1 MMVQPQSDPK
11 SSDEKLLGINESKS
25 KNMNIPVSLRNGG
38 ELMMNLPLQKFE
50 LGPPE
55 TRTAT
60 VNLDRAI
67 QYELKH
73 GPKLDPKMDPKQ
85 FRRTVSNRLSA
96 QRSRQ
101 RKADYIHDMERKAYE
116 LEVRLII
123 MGEKMTR
130 LLEQRRLLKL
140 QNEAL
145 QQLLL
150 LRQHQANLSQI
161 VLEKNKAE
169 MNRLKEVQKKA
180 LLKMTLKGGWS
191 TSSSSTNA

>member
-11 SSDEKLLGINESKS
+11 SIDEKLLGINESKS
-25 KNMNIPVSLRNGG
+25 KNMNIPISLRNGG
-38 ELMMNLPLQKFE
+38 ELMMNLALQKFE

-55 TRTAT
+55 SRTGT
-60 VNLDRAI
+60 INLDKAI

-73 GPKLDPKMDPKQ
+73 GPKLDPKMDPKKL
-85 FRRTVSNRLSA
+85 RRTVSNRLSA
-96 QRSRQ
+96 QRSRE

-116 LEVRLII
+116 LEVTLII
-123 MGEKMTR
+123 MGEKMAR

-150 LRQHQANLSQI
+150 LRQHQANHSQM

-180 LLKMTLKGGWS
+180 LLKMTLKCGWS